1 MRKILAGLCLLCGV
15 ITSLSAQTFEG
26 SFVMHVQDD
35 HSVNMMSVS
44 VRKDKLILQPLDP
57 TIPKPVKILMSK
69 NSNDIF
75 VLTEEGGMKV
85 AIKYTFENPPVP
97 AVVAPVDT
105 IPSEISVKETGNT
118 KTLEGFVCK
127 EVFINDLS
135 GMKLQ
140 LWVTPDLGFT
150 MAQFSEYLG
159 KFSAALN
166 GGDYAQTVKFNST
179 AIYKKNMALEVKEV
193 KETDATVILIKKIVK
208 AVLPESDF
216 TTDGYMVVDIKDIPG
231 AE

>member
-1 MRKILAGLCLLCGV
+1 MIKTLIGLFIV
-15 ITSLSAQTFEG
+15 FSSITSLLAQSFEG
-26 SFVMHVQDD
+26 SFIMHVQDD

-57 TIPKPVKILMSK
+57 TLPKPVKILMSK
-69 NSNDIF
+69 SSNDIF
-75 VLTEEGGMKV
+75 VLTEESGMKI
-85 AIKYTFENPPVP
+85 AIKYTFENP
-97 AVVAPVDT
+97 APVAKDT
-105 IPSEISVKETGNT
+105 SRHITFQETGKT

-127 EVFINDLS
+127 EVFIDD
-135 GMKLQ
+135 GAGQKLQ

-159 KFSAALN
+159 KFSAGLN
-166 GGDYAQTVKFNST
+166 GGEYAETVKYNSSE
-179 AIYKKNMALEVKEV
+179 IYKKNMALEVKEV
-193 KETDATVILIKKIVK
+193 KETDATIILVKKILK
-208 AVLPESDF
+208 TTLPESDF

>member
-1 MRKILAGLCLLCGV
+1 MRKILAGFCLLCVV
-15 ITSLSAQTFEG
+15 ITSLSAQSFEG
-26 SFVMHVQDD
+26 SFIMHVQDD

-44 VRKDKLILQPLDP
+44 VRKDKLVLQPLDP

-85 AIKYTFENPPVP
+85 AIKYTFENPP
-97 AVVAPVDT
+97 
-105 IPSEISVKETGNT
+105 ISTSDSSSHAITFQETGKT

-127 EVFINDLS
+127 EVFVDD
-135 GMKLQ
+135 GMGQKMQ

-150 MAQFSEYLG
+150 MAQFYEYLG
-159 KFSAALN
+159 KFSAGLN
-166 GGDYAQTVKFNST
+166 GGDYSQTVKYNSSD
-179 AIYKKNMALEVKEV
+179 IYKKNMALEVKEV
-193 KETDATVILIKKIVK
+193 KETDATIILIKKIVK
-208 AVLPESDF
+208 APLPESDF
-216 TTDGYMVVDIKDIPG
+216 TTEGYMVVDIKDIQG